1 MIQNLLSIQTLTFGL
16 TKRVNK
22 MNVQKTFKAN
32 AQDNNN
38 SWQYQQ
44 EVKQSRKASKELRN
58 NKRSRKGFWLVSGE

>member
-1 MIQNLLSIQTLTFGL
+1 
-16 TKRVNK
+16 

-32 AQDNNN
+32 AQDNN

-58 NKRSRKGFWLVSGE
+58 NKRSRKGFWQFEA

>member
-1 MIQNLLSIQTLTFGL
+1 
-16 TKRVNK
+16 
-22 MNVQKTFKAN
+22 MNTQKTFKAN

-38 SWQYQQ
+38 AWQDSWQYQQ